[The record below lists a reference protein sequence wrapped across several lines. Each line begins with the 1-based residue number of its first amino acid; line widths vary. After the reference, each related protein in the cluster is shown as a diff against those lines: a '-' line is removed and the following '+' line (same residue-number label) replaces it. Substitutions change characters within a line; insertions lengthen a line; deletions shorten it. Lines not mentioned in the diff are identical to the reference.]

1 MMADDQPLGD
11 RLLKM
16 LGGFRVT
23 LPQLPKFTLGQLPQ
37 NVSLRRLALLLVVG
51 GVASI
56 GIIGVLNAAAQAQSS
71 DGRSLALPLLFV
83 LLILIYRFAQRSL
96 IRTASSAI
104 EESLQ
109 LMRSRI
115 AGKLVRLDLDVFESL
130 PRESMLAS
138 LGQHYAAISDAI
150 LPMALGV
157 QSSAILVLT
166 VAYLIYLSPIAGIM
180 TAALGLACA
189 AIYIRHE
196 TELAATMRVT
206 ADERMKLLAM
216 LREVT
221 DGFKELRLDAV
232 KRQAVMEEVVN
243 HSRLAAGAMAETASI
258 HGRLMVFATSV
269 AYVLAAACV
278 LVLPVIDNVDQ
289 KHRFVILT
297 VVLFFIGPLGGAVG
311 SVQHF
316 TTARFALQQIRDFER
331 RLDQLITDIP
341 PAAPPVPFQSLQ
353 LREAAYQ
360 YTRTDSETP
369 FNIGPLDFNLHQ
381 GEIIFITGANG
392 SGKTTLL
399 RLLTGLY
406 RPRSGEIELNGAT
419 VTYSEYES
427 YRQNFS
433 TVLSDFH
440 VFRCPYGFSDDQLE
454 VLDRTL
460 QSLQIRHKLPQDLRT
475 GYDPSRLS
483 TGQRKRLALAVAV
496 SEGRPVL
503 VIDEWAADQDPESR
517 ETFYRAVL
525 PQLQK
530 EGVTIV
536 AVTHDDRYF
545 DAANRRYHMEEGR
558 LSLDAE

>member
-1 MMADDQPLGD
+1 MTAGDQPLGD
-11 RLLKM
+11 RLLRM
-16 LGGFRVT
+16 LGGFGSPCHGCPNSRSVSC
-23 LPQLPKFTLGQLPQ
+23 Q
-37 NVSLRRLALLLVVG
+37 NVSLRRLAVLLVVG

-104 EESLQ
+104 EELLQ

-130 PRESMLAS
+130 PRKSMLAS

-232 KRQAVMEEVVN
+232 KRQAVMQEVVN
-243 HSRLAAGAMAETASI
+243 HSRLAAGAMAETAAI

-269 AYVLAAACV
+269 AYLLAAACV
-278 LVLPVIDNVDQ
+278 LILPVIDNVDQ

-316 TTARFALQQIRDFER
+316 ATARFALQQIRDFER
-331 RLDQLITDIP
+331 RLDELITDIP
-341 PAAPPVPFQSLQ
+341 PAVAPEPFQSLE

-360 YTRTDSETP
+360 YTRTDLETP
-369 FNIGPLDFNLHQ
+369 FNIGPLDFVLHQ
-381 GEIIFITGANG
+381 GEIVFITGANG

-399 RLLTGLY
+399 RMLTGLY

-419 VTYSEYES
+419 VSYPEYEL

-440 VFRCPYGFSDDQLE
+440 VFRCPYGFSDDQLG
-454 VLDRTL
+454 VLDLYASGPARSGTSCRRISG
-460 QSLQIRHKLPQDLRT
+460 QDMIRHGCRPDSASDL
-475 GYDPSRLS
+475 PSRLPYRRDAPFWSS
-483 TGQRKRLALAVAV
+483 TNGRPTRTPNYAIHFTAPCFRNSRKRASRLWLSPMTIAISTRRTDAITW
-496 SEGRPVL
+496 RK
-503 VIDEWAADQDPESR
+503 AA
-517 ETFYRAVL
+517 
-525 PQLQK
+525 
-530 EGVTIV
+530 
-536 AVTHDDRYF
+536 
-545 DAANRRYHMEEGR
+545 
-558 LSLDAE
+558 